1 VKIISDENKYD
12 EKLAPSVA

>member
-1 VKIISDENKYD
+1 MRIISDGNKYD